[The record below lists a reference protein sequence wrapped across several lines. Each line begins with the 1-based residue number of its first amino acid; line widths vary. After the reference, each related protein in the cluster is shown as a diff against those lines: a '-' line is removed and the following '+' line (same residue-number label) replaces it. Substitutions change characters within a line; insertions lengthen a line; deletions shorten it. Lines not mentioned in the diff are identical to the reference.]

1 MLKNKNV
8 SCRIA
13 NVSIA
18 MQVAELDLPS
28 EKLHRRVRRYF
39 ETFLPLQGFCQLV
52 LTPHPIRR
60 SHPSKARHGQE
71 QSPFLCSFQAHLK

>member
-28 EKLHRRVRRYF
+28 EKLHRRIRRYF
-39 ETFLPLQGFCQLV
+39 EAFLPLQGFCQLV
-52 LTPHPIRR
+52 LTPIQSEGPILQKLGMDK
-60 SHPSKARHGQE
+60 SKVL
-71 QSPFLCSFQAHLK
+71 SFVPFKHI